1 MPRMFRVMEMDTD
14 GLPKT
19 GSSRNQLGARPPGST
34 ISDVEV
40 ADGYVVISETGMSV
54 NRSVRS
60 MPFRLV
66 PARLTHLHP
75 SAAGDNALRVW
86 SMGSGPFEDGP
97 VNEDLELVVSSNG
110 AHGCLR
116 PSRPMTLV
124 EYQDA
129 LAATRTLWAVSED
142 AS

>member
-1 MPRMFRVMEMDTD
+1 MEMDTD

-19 GSSRNQLGARPPGST
+19 GSSRNQLGVRPPGST
-34 ISDVEV
+34 ISDVEI
-40 ADGYVVISETGMSV
+40 ADGYVVISQAGMSV

-75 SAAGDNALRVW
+75 AAAGENALRVW
-86 SMGSGPFEDGP
+86 SMGSGSFNDGP
-97 VNEDLELVVSSNG
+97 VTEDLELVISSNG
-110 AHGCLR
+110 AHGYLR
-116 PSRPMTLV
+116 PLRPMTLAQ
-124 EYQDA
+124 YQDA